1 MLSRNI
7 IQRKNINS
15 YNSNKN
21 KHAKYA
27 MQLLLP
33 VPHKACTHL
42 HIPTINYRVLK
53 FKRYKTRTSFPH
65 PGGNSLPWFFYSVIH
80 L

>member
-1 MLSRNI
+1 MLTRNI

-53 FKRYKTRTSFPH
+53 FKRH
-65 PGGNSLPWFFYSVIH
+65 IHGQASLTLGAILCLGSSTV
-80 L
+80 